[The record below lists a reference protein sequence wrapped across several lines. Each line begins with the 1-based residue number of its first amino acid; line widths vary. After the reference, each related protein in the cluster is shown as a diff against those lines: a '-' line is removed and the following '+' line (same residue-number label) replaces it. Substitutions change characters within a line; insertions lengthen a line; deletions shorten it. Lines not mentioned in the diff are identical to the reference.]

1 MTTLR
6 GNRRSYEMFSAI
18 LYILQARFEEL
29 FADYLFT
36 TRKFPEYVLIHLES
50 EGVMQM

>member
-1 MTTLR
+1 
-6 GNRRSYEMFSAI
+6 MFSAI
-18 LYILQARFEEL
+18 LYLLQAMFEEL

-36 TRKFPEYVLIHLES
+36 TRKNPEYILIHLEG